1 MATQNFP
8 TKRSATPLARAGV
21 ISDLSDESVSDWMGV
36 LDAIFD
42 EGPTRTKTQGT
53 EVSGNRVSA
62 SAVTVEREPF
72 VPGPRKHAQD
82 HLQTAVG
89 KVEPLCVT
97 KAAVATEVLSERS
110 PLTPLTSLAGPGSHE
125 PVDSAELL
133 EWNGPRTL
141 RIVFAPSA
149 RRPLQLERSTGSILA
164 SGGMYAACDKT
175 PVIDCRSA
183 ASFAGSATF
192 RMAFRFFAFSV
203 AVFFGCVSYAASGKL
218 LAVAGPVWA
227 SFCSALR

>member
-8 TKRSATPLARAGV
+8 TKRSATPLTRAGV

-53 EVSGNRVSA
+53 GVSGRQVSA
-62 SAVTVEREPF
+62 SAVTVERESF
-72 VPGPRKHAQD
+72 VPGPRKHAKD

-89 KVEPLCVT
+89 KVEPQGVT

-110 PLTPLTSLAGPGSHE
+110 PLTPLAAPGSHE
-125 PVDSAELL
+125 PVASAELL
-133 EWNGPRTL
+133 DWNGPATL
-141 RIVFAPSA
+141 RIVFAPTA
-149 RRPLQLERSTGSILA
+149 RPPLQLERSTGPVLA
-164 SGGMYAACDKT
+164 SSGMYAACDKT

-183 ASFAGSATF
+183 ASLAGSATF

-203 AVFFGCVSYAASGKL
+203 AVFCACVSYAASGKL
-218 LAVAGPVWA
+218 LAIAGPVWA